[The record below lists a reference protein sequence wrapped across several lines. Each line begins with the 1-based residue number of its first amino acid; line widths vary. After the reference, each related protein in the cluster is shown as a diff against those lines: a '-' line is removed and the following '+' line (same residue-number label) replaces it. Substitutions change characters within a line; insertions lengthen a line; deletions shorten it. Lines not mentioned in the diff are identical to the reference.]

1 MNRHPWAAVAFAAAV
16 AVSSLAAHWAA
27 PRPLFAQLVP
37 EIGYVHP
44 AGSQPGTTVDVM
56 LGGYDWSPDMQLFA
70 HDPRIKL
77 ELAGSPTPVL
87 VPDPPY
93 WFGAKARGPAWP
105 LPREFPARLTVPADV
120 PPGIVRWQAANANG
134 ASPVG
139 FLHVGGGTHVVED
152 VSRVVPAR
160 PDSPRLDAAAAG
172 LPGAGLVGTGLAGA
186 GPQRLPSLP
195 VAISGRIQR
204 IEEVDRY
211 AFHVPTAGPVTVT
224 LVARQIGSPLH
235 GMIQVHDAAG
245 RVVLDVAD
253 TQGTDLQA
261 TFAAEAGVNYTLSLH
276 DLDFAGDRSYV
287 YRLLLSA
294 EPRVVAAFPAAGK
307 RGATQSIEFFGWGI
321 ATGAAKLETV
331 KRDVAIPSDAS
342 ETFEYR
348 WDTPIG
354 RTAPW
359 KLAVADTVDLV
370 EPAEGRGLALPQLPA
385 SVTGSLGLPYD
396 ADTYTVTLE
405 KNSQWRIVAEARA
418 VGSPID
424 VELSILGPDGKELMT
439 QDDAPTT
446 TDATLLFK
454 APADGAYRIVV
465 AEKAGAN
472 HGRAGFYRLR
482 VAPETPGFTG
492 SAPATVN
499 LPLGGKA
506 KLTIPVVR
514 AGGFA
519 DPIAISL
526 SALPAGVKPLG
537 ELVIAKGKNDL
548 AIELECAADAPAQA
562 ALAQVTATATIDGQT
577 HVKKL
582 GQVLVATTLK
592 PRFKLTPEGL
602 DDVRKVQ
609 RGSTFLAPLLVE
621 RLDGFADPIVLEMT
635 SKQQRHR
642 QGLASGEF
650 TIEPGATRI
659 EYPIFVPEWME
670 TTKTSR
676 MIVNGTTRV
685 PDPQG
690 NVRTLVQ
697 RMELRIGVLPQGALL
712 KVTHAAVEP
721 VVAAGGEVEIPILV
735 SRAPELREPV
745 RVDIRPADGAHPA
758 DGTFASPALTIVAG
772 KPTLNAAAASPERLD
787 AVPLELPAG
796 QDAARLKVR
805 VPADTTHRGQREWII
820 RASTLRDGRWPV
832 VSEAT
837 LVIEVR

>member
-1 MNRHPWAAVAFAAAV
+1 MVRKPFAMALFAATSIISALCLGLV
-16 AVSSLAAHWAA
+16 A
-27 PRPLFAQLVP
+27 PRSVLAQLVP

-44 AGSQPGTTVDVM
+44 AGGQPGTTVDVV

-70 HDPRIKL
+70 HDPRIKM
-77 ELAGSPTPVL
+77 ELLGPPSPVL
-87 VPDPPY
+87 VADPPY

-105 LPREFPARLTVPADV
+105 LPREFPARITIPADV

-139 FLHVGGGTHVVED
+139 FLHVGGGAQVIED
-152 VSRVVPAR
+152 VSRVRPSR
-160 PDSPRLDAAAAG
+160 PDSLRLDTSATE
-172 LPGAGLVGTGLAGA
+172 LSGAET
-186 GPQRLPSLP
+186 QRLPSLP
-195 VAISGRIQR
+195 VVVSGRIQR

-211 AFHVPTAGPVTVT
+211 AFQVPAAGPVTVT
-224 LVARQIGSPLH
+224 LIARQIGSPLH
-235 GMIQVHDAAG
+235 GMIKVHDAAG
-245 RVVLDVAD
+245 RVVLDIAD

-261 TFAAEAGVNYTLSLH
+261 TFGAEAGASYTLSLH

-287 YRLLLSA
+287 YRLLLST
-294 EPRVVAAFPAAGK
+294 EPRVVAAFPAAVR
-307 RGATQSIEFFGWGI
+307 RGAAQSVEFLGWGI
-321 ATGAAKLETV
+321 ATGAAKMESV
-331 KRDVAIPSDAS
+331 KRDVSIPADARDS
-342 ETFEYR
+342 FEYH

-354 RTAPW
+354 RTMPW
-359 KLAVADTVDLV
+359 KLAVAETVDLV
-370 EPAEGRGLALPQLPA
+370 EPTDGRGLALSQLPT
-385 SVTGSLGLPYD
+385 SVTGSLRLPYD
-396 ADTYTVTLE
+396 ADVYTVKLE

-418 VGSPID
+418 VGSPVD

-439 QDDAPTT
+439 HDDAPAT

-454 APADGAYRIVV
+454 VPADGEYRIVV

-482 VAPETPGFTG
+482 VGAEAPGFTG
-492 SAPATVN
+492 STPPTVN
-499 LPLGGKA
+499 LPLGGKV

-514 AGGFA
+514 SGGFA
-519 DPIAISL
+519 DPVTLAL
-526 SALPAGVKPLG
+526 SALPPGVKPLG
-537 ELVIAKGKNDL
+537 ELVIPQGKNDL
-548 AIELECAADAPAQA
+548 AIEFECAADAPAQA
-562 ALAQVTATATIDGQT
+562 ALVQVTATATVAGQT
-577 HVKKL
+577 QTKSL
-582 GQVLVATTLK
+582 GNVLVATTLK

-609 RGSTFLAPLLVE
+609 RGSTFLAPLLIE

-650 TIEPGATRI
+650 TIEPGAARI

-676 MIVNGTTRV
+676 MILNGTARV
-685 PDPQG
+685 ADPKG
-690 NVRTLVQ
+690 NIRTLVQ

-721 VVAAGGEVEIPILV
+721 FVSAGGEVEIPILV
-735 SRAPELREPV
+735 SRAPELRETV
-745 RVDIRPADGAHPA
+745 RVDIRPVDSAHPA
-758 DGTFASPALTIVAG
+758 DGTAASPALTIVDG
-772 KPTLNAAAASPERLD
+772 KPTHPTATPSPEKLESAPLD
-787 AVPLELPAG
+787 LPPG
-796 QDAARLKVR
+796 QESACLKVR
-805 VPADTTHRGQREWII
+805 VPADTSHRGQREWII

-837 LVIEVR
+837 LLIDVR

>member
-1 MNRHPWAAVAFAAAV
+1 MVRKPFATTRLVVVIAALSIAATITATI
-16 AVSSLAAHWAA
+16 AA

-44 AGSQPGTTVDVM
+44 AGGQPGTTVDVV

-77 ELAGSPTPVL
+77 ELSGSPTPVL

-105 LPREFPARLTVPADV
+105 LPREFPAKLTIPADIA
-120 PPGIVRWQAANANG
+120 PGIVKWQAANANG

-139 FLHVGGGTHVVED
+139 FLHIGGGTQVVED
-152 VSRVVPAR
+152 VSRQSPAR
-160 PDSPRLDAAAAG
+160 PDSQRIEPSLNGLAAAE
-172 LPGAGLVGTGLAGA
+172 
-186 GPQRLPSLP
+186 PQRLPSLP

-204 IEEVDRY
+204 IEEIDRY
-211 AFHVPTAGPVTVT
+211 AFQVPTNGPVTVE
-224 LVARQIGSPLH
+224 LIARQIGSPLH
-235 GMIQVHDAAG
+235 GMVKIHDAAG
-245 RVVLDVAD
+245 RLVLDIAD
-253 TQGTDLQA
+253 TQGTDLKA
-261 TFAAEAGVNYTLSLH
+261 TFGAEAGTTYTLSLH

-287 YRLLLSA
+287 YRLLLNA

-307 RGATQSIEFFGWGI
+307 RGTSQSVEFLGWGI
-321 ATGAAKLETV
+321 ATGAAQLESV
-331 KRDVAIPSDAS
+331 KRDIAIPADAGD
-342 ETFEYR
+342 TFEYR

-354 RTAPW
+354 RTMPW
-359 KLAVADTVDLV
+359 KLQVADSADLV
-370 EPAEGRGLALPQLPA
+370 EPVDGRGLALPQLPA
-385 SVTGSLGLPYD
+385 SVTGTLALPYD
-396 ADTYTVTLE
+396 ADTYTVTLA
-405 KNSQWRIVAEARA
+405 KDALWRIVAEARG
-418 VGSPID
+418 VGSPLD

-439 QDDAPTT
+439 QDDAPAT

-454 APADGAYRIVV
+454 APADGSYRIVV
-465 AEKAGAN
+465 AEKAGAS
-472 HGRAGFYRLR
+472 HGRSGFYRLR
-482 VAPETPGFTG
+482 VAAESPAFSG
-492 SAPATVN
+492 STPATVN

-506 KLTIPVVR
+506 KLTIPVIR

-519 DPIAISL
+519 DPVAITL
-526 SALPAGVKPLG
+526 SGLPPGVKPLG
-537 ELVIAKGKNDL
+537 DLAIPKGKNDV

-562 ALAQVTATATIDGQT
+562 ALVQVTATATIDGQPQT
-577 HVKKL
+577 KTL

-609 RGSTFLAPLLVE
+609 RGSTFLAPLLIE
-621 RLDGFADPIVLEMT
+621 RLDGFADPIILEMT

-650 TIEPGATRI
+650 TIEPGAARI

-676 MIVNGTTRV
+676 MILNGTARV
-685 PDPQG
+685 ADPKG

-721 VVAAGGEVEIPILV
+721 VVQAGGEVEIPVLV
-735 SRAPELREPV
+735 SRAPELRESV

-758 DGTFASPALTIVAG
+758 DGTSASPALTIVSG
-772 KPTLNAAAASPERLD
+772 KPMSPVAAPSVEKLEAAP
-787 AVPLELPAG
+787 VELPVG
-796 QDAARLKVR
+796 EDTARLKIR
-805 VPADTTHRGQREWII
+805 VPADTPHRGQREWII
-820 RASTLRDGRWPV
+820 RAATLRDGRWPV

-837 LVIEVR
+837 LIIDVR

>member
-1 MNRHPWAAVAFAAAV
+1 MVRKPFATAFFVAVA
-16 AVSSLAAHWAA
+16 SLSTLAALAA
-27 PRPLFAQLVP
+27 TLAIPRPLWAQLVP
-37 EIGYVHP
+37 EIGYMHP
-44 AGSQPGTTVDVM
+44 AGGQPGATIDVV

-70 HDPRIKL
+70 HDPRIRI
-77 ELAGSPTPVL
+77 ELAGAPTPVL

-105 LPREFPARLTVPADV
+105 LPREFPAKLIIPADV
-120 PPGIVRWQAANANG
+120 APGIVRWQAANANG

-139 FLHVGGGTHVVED
+139 FLHVGGGTQVVED
-152 VSRVVPAR
+152 ASRVAAAR
-160 PDSPRLDAAAAG
+160 ADSPRNEPSVAG
-172 LPGAGLVGTGLAGA
+172 LSALE
-186 GPQRLPSLP
+186 PQRLPSLP

-211 AFHVPTAGPVTVT
+211 AFQVAASGPVTVT
-224 LVARQIGSPLH
+224 LIARQIGSPLH
-235 GMIQVHDAAG
+235 GMIKVHDSQG
-245 RVVLDVAD
+245 RLVLDVAD
-253 TQGTDLQA
+253 TQGADLQA
-261 TFAAEAGVNYTLSLH
+261 TFGAEAGNTYTLSLH

-307 RGATQSIEFFGWGI
+307 RGTTQSIEFLGWGI
-321 ATGAAKLETV
+321 ATGAAQLESV
-331 KRDVAIPSDAS
+331 KREVSIPADAS
-342 ETFEYR
+342 GTFEYR

-354 RTAPW
+354 RTMPW
-359 KLAVADTVDLV
+359 KLLVAETAEAAEAADLV
-370 EPAEGRGLALPQLPA
+370 EPADGRGLALPQLPA

-396 ADTYTVTLE
+396 ADTYTVKFAKDSL
-405 KNSQWRIVAEARA
+405 WRIAADARA
-418 VGSPID
+418 VGSPLD

-439 QDDAPTT
+439 NDDAPTT

-454 APADGAYRIVV
+454 APADGEYRIVV
-465 AEKAGAN
+465 SEKAGAS

-482 VAPETPGFTG
+482 IAAETPSFTG
-492 SAPATVN
+492 STPATVN

-519 DPIAISL
+519 EPVTLSL
-526 SALPAGVKPLG
+526 SALPPGVKPLG
-537 ELVIAKGKNDL
+537 ELVIPQGKNDV

-562 ALAQVTATATIDGQT
+562 SLVQVTATATIDGKPQT
-577 HVKKL
+577 KTL
-582 GQVLVATTLK
+582 GNVLVATTLK

-609 RGSTFLAPLLVE
+609 RGSTFLAPLLIE
-621 RLDGFADPIVLEMT
+621 RLDGFSDPIILEMT

-650 TIEPGATRI
+650 TIDPGAARI

-676 MIVNGTTRV
+676 MILNGTARV
-685 PDPQG
+685 PDPKG

-721 VVAAGGEVEIPILV
+721 FVTVGGEVEIPIVV
-735 SRAPELREPV
+735 SRAPELRESV
-745 RVDIRPADGAHPA
+745 RVDIRPADHAHPA
-758 DGTFASPALTIVAG
+758 ENTPASPSLTIVAG
-772 KPTLNAAAASPERLD
+772 KPTLPATAPSTEKIDFAPLD
-787 AVPLELPAG
+787 LPVG

-805 VPADTTHRGQREWII
+805 VPADTPHRGQREWII
-820 RASTLRDGRWPV
+820 RAATLRDGRWPV

-837 LVIEVR
+837 LVIDVR